1 MSEQEE
7 INTFN
12 NSPIF
17 TADIAIYDFSKT
29 AINEILVVINNYSI
43 LKEH

>member
-12 NSPIF
+12 NFPIF
-17 TADIAIYDFSKT
+17 TAD
-29 AINEILVVINNYSI
+29 NYTLSYF
-43 LKEH
+43 KYRN

>member
-17 TADIAIYDFSKT
+17 TAD
-29 AINEILVVINNYSI
+29 NNI
-43 LKEH
+43 LKIKTNS

>member
-17 TADIAIYDFSKT
+17 TADNNIMKSKK
-29 AINEILVVINNYSI
+29 LKRYSI
-43 LKEH
+43 QDIVLMIM